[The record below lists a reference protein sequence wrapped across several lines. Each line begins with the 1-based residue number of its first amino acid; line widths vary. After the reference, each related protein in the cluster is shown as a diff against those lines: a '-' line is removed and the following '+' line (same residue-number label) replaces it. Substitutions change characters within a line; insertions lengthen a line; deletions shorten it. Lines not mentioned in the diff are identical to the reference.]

1 MLKEANITQSMSRVG
16 RCNDNGPTEGFW
28 GIIKSEMYYLHKFY
42 SFDELK
48 TSIDDYMNFYN
59 NERLQERFND
69 MTPMEVRALALNTA
83 SEPIQYPIKENK
95 RIQKYFLSLDN
106 KQQSYAMA

>member
-1 MLKEANITQSMSRVG
+1 MYYLNKFHSYGELKEAIENYI
-16 RCNDNGPTEGFW
+16 
-28 GIIKSEMYYLHKFY
+28 
-42 SFDELK
+42 
-48 TSIDDYMNFYN
+48 NFYN

-69 MTPMEVRALALNTA
+69 MTPMEVRALALITA

-95 RIQKYFLSLDN
+95 RIQKYYLSLDN